1 MFSRQITMRL
11 KKGAAPELARLVE
24 RVVIPMMRQQ
34 KGFRDE
40 ITLVASDRLEA
51 VSTSFWDTA
60 EDAEEFNLK
69 AYPEVLES
77 LSRVVEKNPKAV
89 TFEVANSTLHDV
101 AGRTL

>member
-1 MFSRQITMRL
+1 MFTRQITMRL

-24 RVVIPMMRQQ
+24 SVVIPMMRRQ

-89 TFEVANSTLHDV
+89 TFEVANSTLHGV
-101 AGRTL
+101 TSRTP

>member
-1 MFSRQITMRL
+1 MFTRQITMRL

-24 RVVIPMMRQQ
+24 RVVVPMMRQQ

-40 ITLVASDRLEA
+40 ITLIASDRLEV

-60 EDAEEFNLK
+60 ADAEAFNLK

-89 TFEVANSTLHDV
+89 TFEVTNSTLHDV
-101 AGRTL
+101 VGRTL

>member
-1 MFSRQITMRL
+1 MYSRQITMRL
-11 KKGAAPELARLVE
+11 KKGAAPELAGIVE
-24 RVVIPMMRQQ
+24 RVVLPVMRQQ

-40 ITLVASDRLEA
+40 ITLVALDRLEA

-69 AYPEVLES
+69 AYPAVLAS

-101 AGRTL
+101 TGRTL

>member
-1 MFSRQITMRL
+1 MFSRQVTMRL
-11 KKGAAPELARLVE
+11 KKGAAAEFARVVE
-24 RVVIPMMRQQ
+24 REIIPALRRQ

-40 ITLVASDRLEA
+40 ITLLAADRLEV

-69 AYPEVLES
+69 AYPALLES

-89 TFEVANSTLHDV
+89 TFEVTNSTLHDAV
-101 AGRTL
+101 GQNL

>member
-1 MFSRQITMRL
+1 MFTRQITMRL

-24 RVVIPMMRQQ
+24 RVVIPIMRQQ

-60 EDAEEFNLK
+60 ADAEAFNLK
-69 AYPEVLES
+69 VYPEVLES

-89 TFEVANSTLHDV
+89 TFEVTNSTLHDV
-101 AGRTL
+101 VGRTL

>member
-1 MFSRQITMRL
+1 MRL
-11 KKGAAPELARLVE
+11 RKGAAPELARIVE
-24 RVVIPMMRQQ
+24 RDVIPMLRQQ

-60 EDAEEFNLK
+60 EDAEEFNRK
-69 AYPEVLES
+69 AYPQVLAY

-89 TFEVANSTLHDV
+89 TFDVVNSTLHDV
-101 AGRTL
+101 VGRTL

>member
-1 MFSRQITMRL
+1 MFTRQITMRL

-40 ITLVASDRLEA
+40 ITLVAPDRLEA

-60 EDAEEFNLK
+60 EDAEEFNVK
-69 AYPEVLES
+69 AYPGVLAS
-77 LSRVVEKNPKAV
+77 LSGVVEKNPKAAI
-89 TFEVANSTLHDV
+89 FEVTNSTLHDV
-101 AGRTL
+101 VGRTL

>member
-1 MFSRQITMRL
+1 
-11 KKGAAPELARLVE
+11 
-24 RVVIPMMRQQ
+24 MMRQQ

-69 AYPEVLES
+69 AYPAVLES

-89 TFEVANSTLHDV
+89 TFEVTNSTLHDV
-101 AGRTL
+101 VGRTL

>member
-1 MFSRQITMRL
+1 MFTRQITMRL

-24 RVVIPMMRQQ
+24 RVVIPMMRQH

-40 ITLVASDRLEA
+40 ITLIASDRLEV
-51 VSTSFWDTA
+51 VSTSFWETA

-77 LSRVVEKNPKAV
+77 LSRVVEKNPKAA
-89 TFEVANSTLHDV
+89 TFEVTNSTLHDV
-101 AGRTL
+101 VGRTL

>member
-1 MFSRQITMRL
+1 MFTRQITMRL

-24 RVVIPMMRQQ
+24 RVVIPVMRQQ

-40 ITLVASDRLEA
+40 ITLVALDRLEA

-69 AYPEVLES
+69 AYPAMLES
-77 LSRVVEKNPKAV
+77 LSMVVEKNPKAV

-101 AGRTL
+101 VGRTL

>member
-1 MFSRQITMRL
+1 MFTRQVTMRL
-11 KKGAAPELARLVE
+11 KKGAAPELARIVE

-40 ITLVASDRLEA
+40 ITLISSDRLEA
-51 VSTSFWDTA
+51 VSTSFWETA

-69 AYPEVLES
+69 AYPEVLAS

-89 TFEVANSTLHDV
+89 TFEVTNSTLHDV
-101 AGRTL
+101 AGSTL

>member
-1 MFSRQITMRL
+1 MFTRQITMRL

-24 RVVIPMMRQQ
+24 RVIIPMMRQQ

-40 ITLVASDRLEA
+40 ITLVAPDRLEA

-69 AYPEVLES
+69 AYPAVLES

-89 TFEVANSTLHDV
+89 TFKVTNSTLHDV
-101 AGRTL
+101 VGRTL